1 MYVFAGLHTP
11 GVQTALVQLAP
22 PFSGVITGVSF
33 FFVAWFGIANKLLTK
48 TIVQTG
54 APTEWRIVFELS
66 AVVAALPIVVFSIWG
81 SAERQAWAAP
91 SPKSSVKALRISPS
105 GTESDLNALDR
116 YYRRS
121 DSNSS

>member
-1 MYVFAGLHTP
+1 
-11 GVQTALVQLAP
+11 
-22 PFSGVITGVSF
+22 VSF